1 MTKAPAI
8 QVRRKQVI
16 TLVLGVVV
24 VFAAIF
30 VGLYVGDA
38 SRPAR
43 AAPSLKERIIRDYTR
58 KPSQAASPEE
68 VWISRSERQIASLE
82 QKNRRLEQ
90 QLNQLQK
97 SVQNL
102 DSYPRIATVEP
113 IPPPPSSIGSATDS
127 VGSGRSRSL
136 PPPPS
141 GRHRN
146 PLAGPKP
153 GASQRPPRKNTMVS
167 RQMGANTGSPQGQQ
181 ETPASTIRHIVVK
194 ADGAGAKGKKK
205 RKSIHHYL
213 PPGTIATAVLLSGLD
228 APTGGLGQSN
238 PMPVLMRVMHPGSLP
253 NHVNS
258 DLKHCHVIGAAYGDI
273 SSERA
278 MIRLENIACVL
289 KDDEVIEAKVKGYV
303 AGEDGKS
310 GFRGRVVSKQG
321 AMIAR
326 ALVAGVASGVSSAIT
341 QQYRSVA
348 QTSFGTVSSVDP
360 QRIGE
365 LGLATGASNALEKI
379 ADYYIARAN
388 ETYPVI
394 EIASNRVGEIILT
407 DGADLETD
415 FVGSTRQEAK

>member
-1 MTKAPAI
+1 
-8 QVRRKQVI
+8 VV

-24 VFAAIF
+24 IFAVIF

-38 SRPAR
+38 ARPAG
-43 AAPSLKERIIRDYTR
+43 AAPSLKERIIRDYTL

-68 VWISRSERQIASLE
+68 VWIWRSERQMAALE
-82 QKNRRLEQ
+82 QQNRRLEQ
-90 QLNQLQK
+90 QLHQLQR

-113 IPPPPSSIGSATDS
+113 IPPPPSSIGSGPGS
-127 VGSGRSRSL
+127 VGSGRSAAL

-153 GASQRPPRKNTMVS
+153 RAPQGARPKDTMAS
-167 RQMGANTGSPQGQQ
+167 RQMGANTAIPHGQQ
-181 ETPASTIRHIVVK
+181 ETAASTIRHIVVK
-194 ADGAGAKGKKK
+194 ADGTGAKGKK

-213 PPGTIATAVLLSGLD
+213 PPGTIATAVLISGLD

-253 NHVNS
+253 NRAGS

-278 MIRLENIACVL
+278 MVRLENIACVL
-289 KDDEVIEAKVKGYV
+289 KNDEVVEAKVKGYV

-310 GFRGRVVSKQG
+310 GFRGRLVSKQG

-348 QTSFGTVSSVDP
+348 QTAFGTVSSVDP

-394 EIASNRVGEIILT
+394 EIASNRIGEIILT
-407 DGADLETD
+407 DGADLEAD
-415 FVGSTRQEAK
+415 FVGNTRQEAK